1 VGCGGWALSALGAQG
16 LRLRTGHLDLDMLAP
31 PLDEF
36 TPHGRAW
43 VEQRKAGDMLTIEGL
58 VSHFPG
64 ASCILNPPL
73 PVLSVKIEGREKA
86 GNTSNN
92 LLGKFKAHAH
102 QLEARPHHPA
112 APPPRRPAAPPPR
125 RPAAP
130 PPRRPARC
138 GAVRGT
144 GRA

>member
-1 VGCGGWALSALGAQG
+1 MGCGGWALSALGAQG
-16 LRLRTGHLDLDMLAP
+16 LRLRTGNFDLDMLAP

-86 GNTSNN
+86 GNTT

-112 APPPRRPAAPPPR
+112 TPPPRRFAAPPPR
-125 RPAAP
+125 PLWLRVR
-130 PPRRPARC
+130 RRPCVTRL
-138 GAVRGT
+138 R
-144 GRA
+144 